1 MPQFRYTILYVQDV
15 VRTITFYETAFGFTR
30 RFIAPGDQYGELDTG
45 STILSFARHD
55 LAKTNLKNGYQES
68 QPGNRPFGIEI
79 GITTDDVP
87 ETMQQAISAGA
98 SLLENPITKPWGQV
112 VGYVTDPDGFLIEV
126 CSPME

>member
-45 STILSFARHD
+45 PTILSFARHD
-55 LAKTNLKNGYQES
+55 LAKSNLKNGYRES
-68 QPGNRPFGIEI
+68 EPGNRPFGIEI

-87 ETMQQAISAGA
+87 ATMQQAIVAGA
-98 SLLENPITKPWGQV
+98 ALLEDPIIKPWGQT
-112 VGYVTDPDGFLIEV
+112 VGYLTDPDGFLIEV
-126 CSPME
+126 CTPME